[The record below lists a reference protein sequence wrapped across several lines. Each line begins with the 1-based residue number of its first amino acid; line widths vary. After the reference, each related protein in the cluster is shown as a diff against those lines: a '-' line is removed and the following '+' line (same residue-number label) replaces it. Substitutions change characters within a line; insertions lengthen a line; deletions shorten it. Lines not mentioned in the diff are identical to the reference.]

1 MNHHHWEYIW
11 IIFHIIHVN
20 HWKPSRMFS
29 TWTHQAFMWNMA
41 RNSSALIRPSPSLE
55 RHFFFNNPINPNNHW
70 LFGII
75 NALQCQYNHSSCW
88 PSIGLVQI
96 NTYQGSPGAS
106 PFWPKVGCL
115 WISGTPPCSNIVI
128 IFHNVPP
135 TCQCSHCC
143 PCLLTCEQF
152 FKLSTNKYFCP
163 SIPWKHKYLNA
174 MSAFLSDFP
183 PRSLGGPARL
193 HMFLKPGQAF
203 WLLTHI
209 ALSWV
214 LGESLSNLVNII
226 GVGNLLVGLY
236 LGRGWLWL
244 VRFSNLLT

>member
-11 IIFHIIHVN
+11 MIIIFHIIHVN
-20 HWKPSRMFS
+20 RWKPSRMFS

-55 RHFFFNNPINPNNHW
+55 FSSKIQ
-70 LFGII
+70 II
-75 NALQCQYNHSSCW
+75 SALQCRCNHSSCW
-88 PSIGLVQI
+88 PSIGVVQI

-115 WISGTPPCSNIVI
+115 WISGTPPFSNIVI
-128 IFHNVPP
+128 IFPNAPP

-143 PCLLTCEQF
+143 LCLLTCEQF
-152 FKLSTNKYFCP
+152 FKLSTNKYFCS

>member
-11 IIFHIIHVN
+11 MIIIFHIIHVK

-55 RHFFFNNPINPNNHW
+55 RHFFSNNPNNQW

-75 NALQCQYNHSSCW
+75 SALQCRYNHSSCW

-128 IFHNVPP
+128 IFHNMSHPP
-135 TCQCSHCC
+135 VNVATVVLVYWPVSNSLNYLQTNISVHPSHENTNTWTPCQ
-143 PCLLTCEQF
+143 
-152 FKLSTNKYFCP
+152 LSCQIF
-163 SIPWKHKYLNA
+163 
-174 MSAFLSDFP
+174 
-183 PRSLGGPARL
+183 
-193 HMFLKPGQAF
+193 
-203 WLLTHI
+203 
-209 ALSWV
+209 
-214 LGESLSNLVNII
+214 
-226 GVGNLLVGLY
+226 LLVPLEDQPACTCSWSQVKHSDY
-236 LGRGWLWL
+236 WLI
-244 VRFSNLLT
+244 